1 MEAAIL
7 ETLLEVSMVKDKKE
21 DSPSMKTEAQ
31 GQIFLVSKR
40 I

>member
-1 MEAAIL
+1 MEATIL
-7 ETLLEVSMVKDKKE
+7 ETLLEVSMVKEKKE
-21 DSPSMKTEAQ
+21 DSTSVKIETQ

>member
-1 MEAAIL
+1 MEAVIL
-7 ETLLEVSMVKDKKE
+7 ETLLEVLMVKEKKE
-21 DSPSMKTEAQ
+21 SSISMKIEAQ